1 MRKKNINKES
11 EKLVKVLTA
20 HFKALVEAK
29 SDEAVLTQYS
39 ALLRFLRS
47 RRSDFLQP
55 AARDAHL
62 HPKTRKSPLGAAGR
76 EKLQEASLDELE
88 RLVNDDRT
96 SRGDL
101 ESIAILRFS
110 VPSGSMRSFSN
121 RQMLVEK
128 LRSLIS
134 SERTHDT
141 IGTVARGQGRLISDY

>member
-1 MRKKNINKES
+1 MRKKNGNTES
-11 EKLVKVLTA
+11 EKLVRVLTA
-20 HFKALVEAK
+20 HFKALVEAQ
-29 SDEAVLTQYS
+29 SDEALLTEYS

-47 RRSDFLQP
+47 RRSDFFHP
-55 AARDAHL
+55 RARDP
-62 HPKTRKSPLGAAGR
+62 HPNPKARKTPLSAASR
-76 EKLQEASLDELE
+76 EKLQDASLDELE

-96 SRGDL
+96 SRRHL
-101 ESIAILRFS
+101 EAIAIQRFS

-141 IGTVARGQGRLISDY
+141 IGTVARGQARLISEY

>member
-1 MRKKNINKES
+1 MRKKNGNTES

-20 HFKALVEAK
+20 HFKALVEAQ
-29 SDEAVLTQYS
+29 SDEALLTQYS

-47 RRSDFLQP
+47 RRSDFF
-55 AARDAHL
+55 
-62 HPKTRKSPLGAAGR
+62 HPTADDPQRNSKARKSALSGTSR
-76 EKLQEASLDELE
+76 EMLQDASLDELE

-96 SRGDL
+96 SRKDL
-101 ESIAILRFS
+101 ESIAIQRFS

-128 LRSLIS
+128 LRSLIG

-141 IGTVARGQGRLISDY
+141 ISTVARGQARLISDY